1 MEQLNKQVEF
11 LEDKSFSCKVR
22 DWSGKKKR
30 NLSLSEIYMMIKES
44 YRKIH
49 SEKFNRF
56 FNREE
61 RSRMCATVLQFKKD
75 TEQKRKLHQA
85 YFCQLR
91 LCPVCNWRRSL
102 KIFSQVSKIIQAI
115 EQDREHAYIFLTLTQ
130 KNVSGE
136 ELDQELDK
144 MMKAWNRFLGYK
156 KVKDVV
162 KGSYRGLEITYD
174 KESKITKR
182 MYQEKK
188 DYYKKLGLKV
198 GNKNP
203 NFDMYHPH
211 FHVLIVVRKGYFT
224 SKEYLS
230 HEVWRELWA
239 KAMRLDYLPQ
249 VNVKRVKG
257 NTAEAVAETAK
268 YVAKDSDYVIEKDLD
283 LSMNVVETLDYAL
296 QRRRLVSFSGIM
308 KEWHKKLNL
317 DDVEDGDLIHI
328 EIDKDSELEN
338 EQIKIETYAWNVGFM
353 NYIKI

>member
-296 QRRRLVSFSGIM
+296 ERRRLVSFSGIM

-317 DDVEDGDLIHI
+317 DDTEDGDLVHI
-328 EIDKDSELEN
+328 DSEKDEELEG
-338 EQIKIETYAWNVGFM
+338 EMTLETYAWNVCYM
-353 NYIKI
+353 NYVRV

>member
-296 QRRRLVSFSGIM
+296 ERRRLVSFSGIM

-317 DDVEDGDLIHI
+317 DDTEDGDLVHM
-328 EIDKDSELEN
+328 DSEKDEELEG
-338 EQIKIETYAWNVGFM
+338 EMTLETYAWNVGYM
-353 NYIKI
+353 NYVRV

>member
-1 MEQLNKQVEF
+1 MEQLNKQVEI

-296 QRRRLVSFSGIM
+296 ERRRLVSFSGIM

-317 DDVEDGDLIHI
+317 DDTEDGDLVHI
-328 EIDKDSELEN
+328 DSEKDEELEG
-338 EQIKIETYAWNVGFM
+338 EMTLETYAWNVGYM
-353 NYIKI
+353 NYVRV

>member
-11 LEDKSFSCKVR
+11 LEDKSSSGKIR
-22 DWSGKKKR
+22 DWSSKKRR

-296 QRRRLVSFSGIM
+296 ERRRLVSFSGIM

-317 DDVEDGDLIHI
+317 DDTEDGDLVHI
-328 EIDKDSELEN
+328 DSEKDEELEG
-338 EQIKIETYAWNVGFM
+338 EMTLETYAWNVGYM
-353 NYIKI
+353 NYVRV

>member
-1 MEQLNKQVEF
+1 
-11 LEDKSFSCKVR
+11 
-22 DWSGKKKR
+22 
-30 NLSLSEIYMMIKES
+30 MMIKES

-257 NTAEAVAETAK
+257 NTAEAVAEVAK
-268 YVAKDSDYVIEKDLD
+268 YSAKDSDYVIEKDLD

>member
-283 LSMNVVETLDYAL
+283 LSMNVVESLDYAL
-296 QRRRLVSFSGIM
+296 ERRRLVSFSGIM

-317 DDVEDGDLIHI
+317 DDTEDGDLVHI
-328 EIDKDSELEN
+328 DSEKDEELEG
-338 EQIKIETYAWNVGFM
+338 EMTLETYAWNVGYM
-353 NYIKI
+353 NYVRV